1 MPRRF
6 RYTPSGRTTLIGLF
20 ALALIFMLLPSSWTG
35 GLMSLVQ
42 VLAPFQAVSSSAGD
56 AVTNLAEHPA
66 EPPTAE
72 VHAQMQQRQLA
83 LQNQVAALSA
93 YVETLEQE
101 NELLTAIRLQNLG
114 AVPLGAKG
122 RLIPAR
128 VIAQD
133 AVTWRSSKLI
143 DAGTL
148 RGVRRGDAVTSHAFD
163 VSRGSEE
170 GVRDGLAV
178 LLAESLVGVVERTG
192 THTARVK
199 LLSDVT
205 TQRRVRVGRF
215 AEHEFVLAGPEFW
228 LVGKG
233 HGKMEIRDVDRRLEQ
248 DGTVQVGDLVLSD
261 PTDTLLPS
269 ALTIGVVTSIEPD
282 RDNPLLRIMTV
293 EPRVRERRLQQVYV
307 YDPAREVD

>member
-6 RYTPSGRTTLIGLF
+6 RYTPSGRTTLIVLF
-20 ALALIFMLLPSSWTG
+20 ALAAVFLLLPRAWTG

-42 VLAPFQAVSSSAGD
+42 VLAPFQAASSGAGD
-56 AVTNLAEHPA
+56 AVANLGDGPA
-66 EPPTAE
+66 EPPSAE
-72 VHAQMQQRQLA
+72 SYVQMQRQRKA
-83 LQNQVAALSA
+83 LENQVAALSA

-101 NELLTAIRLQNLG
+101 NELLAAIRLQNLG

-122 RLIPAR
+122 QLIPAR

-148 RGVRRGDAVTSHAFD
+148 RGVRRGDAVTTRAFD
-163 VSRGSEE
+163 ISRGSED

-178 LLAESLVGVVERTG
+178 LLAESLVGVVEHTG

-215 AEHEFVLAGPEFW
+215 ADEQFTLAEPEFW

-233 HGKMEIRDVDRRLEQ
+233 HGRMEIHDVDRRCEQ

-269 ALTIGVVTSIEPD
+269 ALTIGEVTAIEPD
-282 RDNPLLRIMTV
+282 HDNPLLRILTV

-307 YDPAREVD
+307 YDPAQEDE

>member
-6 RYTPSGRTTLIGLF
+6 RYTPSGRTTLLVLF
-20 ALALIFMLLPSSWTG
+20 ALALIFMLLPNSWTG
-35 GLMSLVQ
+35 ALMSLVQ
-42 VLAPFQAVSSSAGD
+42 VLAPFQAASSGVGD
-56 AVTNLAEHPA
+56 AVANLGERPA
-66 EPPTAE
+66 EPPTSE
-72 VHAQMQQRQLA
+72 VYAQIQQRQAA
-83 LQNQVAALSA
+83 LENQVAALSA
-93 YVETLEQE
+93 YTETLERE

-148 RGVRRGDAVTSHAFD
+148 RGVRRGDAVTSRAFD
-163 VSRGSEE
+163 ISRGSEE

-178 LLAESLVGVVERTG
+178 LLAESLVGIVEQTG

-215 AEHEFVLAGPEFW
+215 AEQEFMLAEPEFW

-233 HGKMEIRDVDRRLEQ
+233 HGRMEIRDVDRRLEQ
-248 DGTVQVGDLVLSD
+248 DETVRVGDLVLSD

-269 ALTIGVVTSIEPD
+269 ALTIGKVTAIEPD
-282 RDNPLLRIMTV
+282 RDNPLLRVLTV

-307 YDPAREVD
+307 YDPEQGVD